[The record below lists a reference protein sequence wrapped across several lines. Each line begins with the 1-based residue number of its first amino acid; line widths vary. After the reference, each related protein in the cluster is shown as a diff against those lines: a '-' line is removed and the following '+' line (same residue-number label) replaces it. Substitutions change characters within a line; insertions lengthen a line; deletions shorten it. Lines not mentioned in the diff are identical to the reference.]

1 MEFFRDT
8 NIDFLGKKWYFL
20 IFSLIFSVAGVLSMA
35 FWHGIPLG
43 VDFRGGT
50 LVYVKYAHTPDPSAI
65 HTEIERAGLKNARVQ
80 RYGQPGNNEVLIALD
95 IQETSEQA
103 LDKGK
108 TQIIQALESHAA
120 AGQAGPQQLQFVD
133 RRELSFGEGPASPRI
148 GRRGQPALHRDSSG
162 IVDYRDKTKSGVL
175 GSIDELKSVAD
186 PAVVA
191 SLQESFFVSDFG
203 IRNVEIV
210 GPQVGQQLR
219 KQAILATLYSLGG
232 MLIYLGFR
240 FEWIYGVA
248 AVLTVFHDTLI
259 TVGAFSLLNWEIS
272 LTVIAAILTL
282 IGYSNN
288 DTIVVFDRI
297 RENIKLLRREKLADI
312 VNKSINQTLSR
323 TILTAGLTFLTVLAL
338 FLFGGE
344 VLHGFSFALVIGI
357 LIGTY
362 SSIAIAAP
370 ILVAYQDWRGGGARS
385 RLPCHCGRA
394 AARRSRRKKLR
405 SESGPSGVK
414 SLTCPQRQE
423 FAEGSS
429 ERAGA
434 KRMRSVSKFS

>member
-1 MEFFRDT
+1 VEFFKNT

-20 IFSLIFSVAGVLSMA
+20 TFSLIFSVAGIISMGHRWA
-35 FWHGIPLG
+35 TTGSPVPLG

-50 LVYVKYAHTPDPSAI
+50 LVYVKYAHTPDLAAI
-65 HTEIERAGLKNARVQ
+65 HTDTERVGLKNTRVQ
-80 RYGQPGNNEVLIALD
+80 RYGPAVNNEVLIQLD

-103 LDKGK
+103 LDNGK
-108 TQIIQALESHAA
+108 TQIIQALESRAVQGKQDLNNSSSSAIANYLLEKDPLHLGSGSDAN
-120 AGQAGPQQLQFVD
+120 
-133 RRELSFGEGPASPRI
+133 PRYTAVA
-148 GRRGQPALHRDSSG
+148 QT

-175 GSIDELKSVAD
+175 GSIDELKGVAD

-191 SLQESFFVSDFG
+191 SLQDNFFVSDFG

-219 KQAILATLYSLGG
+219 KQAILATLYSLAG
-232 MLIYLGFR
+232 MLVYLALR

-259 TVGAFSLLNWEIS
+259 TLGIFSLLDREIL

-297 RENIKLLRREKLADI
+297 RENIKLLRRDKLADI

-344 VLHGFSFALVIGI
+344 VLHNFSLALVIGI

-370 ILVAYQDWRGGGARS
+370 ILVAYQEWRGERG
-385 RLPCHCGRA
+385 
-394 AARRSRRKKLR
+394 KKPIAMPLR
-405 SESGPSGVK
+405 PGSTSSAQPKEKVK
-414 SLTCPQRQE
+414 
-423 FAEGSS
+423 
-429 ERAGA
+429 
-434 KRMRSVSKFS
+434 V